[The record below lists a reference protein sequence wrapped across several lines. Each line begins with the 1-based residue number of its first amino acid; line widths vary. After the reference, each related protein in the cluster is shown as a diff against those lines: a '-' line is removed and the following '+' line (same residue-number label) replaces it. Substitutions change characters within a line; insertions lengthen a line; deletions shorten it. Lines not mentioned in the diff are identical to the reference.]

1 MFFRLSFLSVVH
13 YYNIIFTV
21 IFLETNRVE
30 SMVGAMRSER
40 EMCLQD
46 VATFKKL
53 REGIKARKSKL
64 WFITSE

>member
-1 MFFRLSFLSVVH
+1 MPALSIVH

-21 IFLETNRVE
+21 IFLEAKRVE
-30 SMVGAMRSER
+30 SMVRAMQAER

-53 REGIKARKSKL
+53 REELKTRERKP
-64 WFITSE
+64 

>member
-1 MFFRLSFLSVVH
+1 MPALSVVQ

-21 IFLETNRVE
+21 IFLEAKRVE
-30 SMVGAMRSER
+30 SMVRAMQAER

-53 REGIKARKSKL
+53 REELKTRERKP
-64 WFITSE
+64 